1 MAFRF
6 QRRISL
12 APGVRLNISKRGV
25 GLSVGPRGASLS
37 MGPRGAHAHAGLP
50 GTGLAYRT
58 KISLSSQA
66 SRQRQVGT
74 SSTHATL
81 EERIRQGESLGLR
94 LSVNQDGDVRYLF
107 EDGSLLNDKDV
118 RWLRRHAN
126 DDIRAQLKTLCD
138 ELNADIVR
146 LGQLHLNTP
155 SPQSRGYVP
164 RHFAEPAPTPPTP
177 VPLPW
182 WKTLWPP
189 ARRQHDADNA
199 RQHAQFN
206 DDYHHWESR
215 KADFDAA
222 EFARQQREEQ
232 GVLRQRDDMTLTL
245 QERLEEIDWP
255 RETVINFDLGSDD
268 TTIALDIDLP
278 SDDEMPDR
286 EWMIPAK
293 ALKLTPKSL
302 SATRQRTLYRDHVHG
317 IAFRVLGAVF
327 VRLPHVQEARLSG
340 YRQVVDPAT
349 GGTRDQYLYSIK
361 VTREQWNRIH
371 FEQLKQVD
379 PVAAVEAFTL
389 RRDMTKTGIFRDIEP
404 FKLI

>member
-25 GLSVGPRGASLS
+25 GLSVGPRGASVS
-37 MGPRGAHAHAGLP
+37 MGPRGIHAHAGLP

-58 KISLSSQA
+58 QLSSSRRASSKGQA
-66 SRQRQVGT
+66 SAP
-74 SSTHATL
+74 SAL
-81 EERIRQGESLGLR
+81 ETRIGQGESLGLQ
-94 LSVNQDGDVRYLF
+94 LSVKKDGNVRYLF
-107 EDGSLLNDKDV
+107 EDGTPLSDQDV
-118 RWLRRHAN
+118 RWLRRHAR
-126 DDIRAQLKTLCD
+126 DAIRAQLKTLCD

-146 LGQLHLNTP
+146 LGQLHHDTP
-155 SPQSRGYVP
+155 SPHCRGYTP

-182 WKTLWPP
+182 WKVLWPP
-189 ARRQHDADNA
+189 ARRQHEVDNTR
-199 RQHAQFN
+199 RQKRFN
-206 DDYHHWESR
+206 DDYRTWEHR

-255 RETVINFDLGSDD
+255 RETVIDFDLGSDD
-268 TTIALDIDLP
+268 TTMALDIDLP
-278 SDDEMPDR
+278 SDDDMPDR
-286 EWMIPAK
+286 EWTMPAK

-302 SATRQRTLYRDHVHG
+302 SATRQRKLYRDHVHG

-327 VRLPHVQEARLSG
+327 VRLPRVQEAR
-340 YRQVVDPAT
+340 V
-349 GGTRDQYLYSIK
+349 
-361 VTREQWNRIH
+361 
-371 FEQLKQVD
+371 
-379 PVAAVEAFTL
+379 L
-389 RRDMTKTGIFRDIEP
+389 RLHHRRRR
-404 FKLI
+404 LHR

>member
-25 GLSVGPRGASLS
+25 GLSVGPRGASVS
-37 MGPRGAHAHAGLP
+37 IGPRGVYAHAGLP

-58 KISLSSQA
+58 QLSSSRRASSKGQA
-66 SRQRQVGT
+66 SAP
-74 SSTHATL
+74 SAL
-81 EERIRQGESLGLR
+81 ETRIGQGESLGLQ
-94 LSVNQDGDVRYLF
+94 LSVKKDGNVRYLF
-107 EDGSLLNDKDV
+107 EDGIPLSDQDV
-118 RWLRRHAN
+118 RWLRRHAS
-126 DDIRAQLKTLCD
+126 DAIRAQLKTLCD

-146 LGQLHLNTP
+146 LGQLHHDTP
-155 SPQSRGYVP
+155 SPQCRGYTP

-182 WKTLWPP
+182 WRALWPL
-189 ARRQHDADNA
+189 ARRQHEADNTR
-199 RQHAQFN
+199 RQTQFN
-206 DDYHHWESR
+206 DDYRAWEHR

-245 QERLEEIDWP
+245 QERLEEIGWP
-255 RETVINFDLGSDD
+255 RETVIDFDLGSDD

-278 SDDEMPDR
+278 SDDDMPDR
-286 EWMIPAK
+286 EWMIPVK

-302 SATRQRTLYRDHVHG
+302 SATRQRKLYRDHVHG

-327 VRLPHVQEARLSG
+327 VRLPRVQEARVSG

-361 VTREQWNRIH
+361 VTRAQWNRIH
-371 FEQLKQVD
+371 FDQLEQVD

-404 FKLI
+404 FKLV

>member
-164 RHFAEPAPTPPTP
+164 RHFAEPAPTPPMP

-286 EWMIPAK
+286 
-293 ALKLTPKSL
+293 
-302 SATRQRTLYRDHVHG
+302 
-317 IAFRVLGAVF
+317 
-327 VRLPHVQEARLSG
+327 
-340 YRQVVDPAT
+340 
-349 GGTRDQYLYSIK
+349 
-361 VTREQWNRIH
+361 
-371 FEQLKQVD
+371 
-379 PVAAVEAFTL
+379 
-389 RRDMTKTGIFRDIEP
+389 
-404 FKLI
+404 

>member
-25 GLSVGPRGASLS
+25 GLSVGPRGASVS
-37 MGPRGAHAHAGLP
+37 MGPRGIHAHAGLP

-58 KISLSSQA
+58 QLSSSRRASSKGQA
-66 SRQRQVGT
+66 SAP
-74 SSTHATL
+74 SAL
-81 EERIRQGESLGLR
+81 ETRIGQGESLGLQ
-94 LSVNQDGDVRYLF
+94 LSVKKDGNVRYLF
-107 EDGSLLNDKDV
+107 EDGTLLSDQDV
-118 RWLRRHAN
+118 RWLRRQERDA
-126 DDIRAQLKTLCD
+126 IRAQLKTLCD

-146 LGQLHLNTP
+146 LGQLHHDTP
-155 SPQSRGYVP
+155 SPHCRGYTP

-182 WKTLWPP
+182 WKVLWSP
-189 ARRQHDADNA
+189 ARRQHEIDSAL
-199 RQHAQFN
+199 RQAQFH
-206 DDYHHWESR
+206 DDYRHWEHR

-255 RETVINFDLGSDD
+255 RETVIDFDLGSDD
-268 TTIALDIDLP
+268 TTMALDIDLP
-278 SDDEMPDR
+278 SDDDMPDR
-286 EWMIPAK
+286 EWTMPAK

-302 SATRQRTLYRDHVHG
+302 SATRQRKLYRDHVHG

-327 VRLPHVQEARLSG
+327 VRLPSVQEARVSG
-340 YRQVVDPAT
+340 YRQVVDPIT

-361 VTREQWNRIH
+361 VTRAQWNRIH
-371 FEQLKQVD
+371 FDQLAQVD

-404 FKLI
+404 FKLV

>member
-25 GLSVGPRGASLS
+25 GLSVGPRGASVS
-37 MGPRGAHAHAGLP
+37 MGPRGIHAHAGLP

-58 KISLSSQA
+58 QLSSSRRASSKGQA
-66 SRQRQVGT
+66 SAP
-74 SSTHATL
+74 SAL
-81 EERIRQGESLGLR
+81 ETRIGQGESLGLQ
-94 LSVNQDGDVRYLF
+94 LSVKKDGNVRYLF
-107 EDGSLLNDKDV
+107 EDDTPLSDQDV
-118 RWLRRHAN
+118 RWLRRHERDA
-126 DDIRAQLKTLCD
+126 IRAQLKTLCD

-146 LGQLHLNTP
+146 LGQLHHDTP
-155 SPQSRGYVP
+155 SPHCRGYTP

-182 WKTLWPP
+182 WKALWPP
-189 ARRQHDADNA
+189 ARHQHEADNTR
-199 RQHAQFN
+199 RQTQFN
-206 DDYHHWESR
+206 DDYRTWEHR

-255 RETVINFDLGSDD
+255 RETVIDFDLGSDD
-268 TTIALDIDLP
+268 TTMALDIDLP
-278 SDDEMPDR
+278 SDDDMPDR
-286 EWMIPAK
+286 EWTMPAK

-302 SATRQRTLYRDHVHG
+302 SATRQRKLYRDHVHG

-327 VRLPHVQEARLSG
+327 VRLPSVQEARVSG
-340 YRQVVDPAT
+340 YRQVVDPTT

-361 VTREQWNRIH
+361 VTRAQWSRIH
-371 FEQLKQVD
+371 FDQLAQVD

-389 RRDMTKTGIFRDIEP
+389 RREMTKTGIFRDIEP

>member
-25 GLSVGPRGASLS
+25 GLSVGPRGASVS
-37 MGPRGAHAHAGLP
+37 MGPRGIHAHAGLP

-58 KISLSSQA
+58 QLSSSRRASSKGQA
-66 SRQRQVGT
+66 SAP
-74 SSTHATL
+74 SAL
-81 EERIRQGESLGLR
+81 ETRIGQGESLGLQ
-94 LSVNQDGDVRYLF
+94 LSVNKDGNMRYRF
-107 EDGSLLNDKDV
+107 EDGTPLNDQDV
-118 RWLRRHAN
+118 RWLRRHAH
-126 DDIRAQLKTLCD
+126 DAIRAQLKTLCD

-146 LGQLHLNTP
+146 LGQLHHDTP
-155 SPQSRGYVP
+155 SPHCRGYTP
-164 RHFAEPAPTPPTP
+164 RHFAESAPTSPTP

-182 WKTLWPP
+182 WKALWPP
-189 ARRQHDADNA
+189 ARRQHEIDSA
-199 RQHAQFN
+199 RRQAQFH
-206 DDYHHWESR
+206 DDYRHWEHR

-245 QERLEEIDWP
+245 QERLEEIGWP
-255 RETVINFDLGSDD
+255 RETVIDFDLGSDD

-278 SDDEMPDR
+278 SDDDMPDR

-302 SATRQRTLYRDHVHG
+302 SATRQRKLYRDHVHG

-327 VRLPHVQEARLSG
+327 VRLPSVQEARVSG
-340 YRQVVDPAT
+340 YRQVVDPIT

-361 VTREQWNRIH
+361 VTRAQWNRIH
-371 FEQLKQVD
+371 FDQLAQVD

-404 FKLI
+404 FKLV

>member
-25 GLSVGPRGASLS
+25 GLSVGPRGASVS
-37 MGPRGAHAHAGLP
+37 MGPRGTHAHAGLP

-58 KISLSSQA
+58 QLSSSRRA
-66 SRQRQVGT
+66 S
-74 SSTHATL
+74 SKEPASAHSTPTTL
-81 EERIRQGESLGLR
+81 ETRIGQGESLGLQ
-94 LSVNQDGDVRYLF
+94 LSVKKDGNVRYLF
-107 EDGSLLNDKDV
+107 EDGTPLSDQDV
-118 RWLRRHAN
+118 RWLRRHAR
-126 DDIRAQLKTLCD
+126 DAIRTQLKTLCD
-138 ELNADIVR
+138 DLNADIVR
-146 LGQLHLNTP
+146 LGQLHHDTP
-155 SPQSRGYVP
+155 SPQCRGYVP

-177 VPLPW
+177 VALPW
-182 WKTLWPP
+182 WRALWPP
-189 ARRQHDADNA
+189 ARRQHEADNTR
-199 RQHAQFN
+199 RQTQFN
-206 DDYHHWESR
+206 DDYRAWEHR

-255 RETVINFDLGSDD
+255 RETVVDFDLGSDD
-268 TTIALDIDLP
+268 TTMALDIDLP
-278 SDDEMPDR
+278 SDDDMPDR
-286 EWMIPAK
+286 EWTIPAK

-302 SATRQRTLYRDHVHG
+302 SATRQRKLYRDHVHG

-327 VRLPHVQEARLSG
+327 VRLPSVQEARVSG
-340 YRQVVDPAT
+340 YRQVVDPIT

-361 VTREQWNRIH
+361 VTRAQWNRIH
-371 FEQLKQVD
+371 FDQLAQVD

-404 FKLI
+404 FKLV